1 MFGNKGIVEDIPD
14 GITKIRIWRE
24 LLVTCDKIGK
34 TRTFDRGGDVSSIEQ
49 NWTFRSEKETRWKWT
64 DININLSLLFRRVA
78 KLVFSSSVVAFL
90 HALIGPKRFRSY
102 VIIFFEGGYIFG
114 VNFSHGLGM
123 LLRENRNTGTS
134 TSKQN
139 SFKKIKF
146 IYFNS
151 LRRRFESGQLLRQL
165 RRNKVY
171 VINKVIKHS
180 RMQFIPDLLDP
191 CKLSSRIPLLSL
203 GIVWLW

>member
-1 MFGNKGIVEDIPD
+1 M
-14 GITKIRIWRE
+14 
-24 LLVTCDKIGK
+24 
-34 TRTFDRGGDVSSIEQ
+34 
-49 NWTFRSEKETRWKWT
+49 
-64 DININLSLLFRRVA
+64 NLSLLFRRVA

-90 HALIGPKRFRSY
+90 HSLVGPKRFRSY

-123 LLRENRNTGTS
+123 LLGNGNTGTQ

-151 LRRRFESGQLLRQL
+151 LRRRFESG
-165 RRNKVY
+165 
-171 VINKVIKHS
+171 
-180 RMQFIPDLLDP
+180 
-191 CKLSSRIPLLSL
+191 
-203 GIVWLW
+203 